1 MHLEYKDIHNIVLLN
16 WKIYLKFAGIEDYI
30 NTWPLFKI
38 ILLIRVE
45 VDLRLTLNLVNQTRD
60 SHKDS
65 GRSANFFLSY
75 IKSDIMIQY
84 DLYYLSKLV

>member
-1 MHLEYKDIHNIVLLN
+1 M
-16 WKIYLKFAGIEDYI
+16 EDYI
-30 NTWPLFKI
+30 NTWPIFKI

-45 VDLRLTLNLVNQTRD
+45 VDLRLTLNLVNQTWD
-60 SHKDS
+60 SHKGS
-65 GRSANFFLSY
+65 ERSASFFFSY